1 MIVVN
6 EAYCPQNHPCP
17 AVSFCPQ
24 DAIVQ
29 DDIHSAPRIDEE
41 LCTECGSCTQI
52 CRTFTHVSVPLQVL

>member
-6 EAYCPQNHPCP
+6 EAYCPKNHRCP

-24 DAIVQ
+24 DAIAQ
-29 DDIHSAPRIDEE
+29 DDIHSAPRIDDE

-52 CRTFTHVSVPLQVL
+52 CRTFSHADVPAQVL